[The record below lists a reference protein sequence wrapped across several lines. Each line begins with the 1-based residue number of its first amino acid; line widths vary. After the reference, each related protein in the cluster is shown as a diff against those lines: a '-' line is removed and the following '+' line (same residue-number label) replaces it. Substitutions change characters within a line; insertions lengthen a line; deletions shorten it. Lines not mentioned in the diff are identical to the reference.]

1 MKLKTSTDIMQLGA
15 LYQEL
20 MEDEQADAQYT
31 DSQSRERMA
40 AFLESGE
47 LAYIA
52 EEDGET
58 VGYALVDFSPAPC
71 YLHHFYI
78 CRSHRRK
85 GYGRAF
91 FELLMDS
98 LNITQIDLNV
108 FIWNERGQAFWQSL
122 GFKPRCI
129 AMRYQ
134 HDHD

>member
-1 MKLKTSTDIMQLGA
+1 MELKPTADVFLLGA

-31 DSQSRERMA
+31 DSESRDRMA

-47 LAYIA
+47 KAYLA

-58 VGYALVDFSPAPC
+58 VGYALVDFSPAPP

-85 GYGRAF
+85 GYGSTF
-91 FELLMDS
+91 FELLMSS
-98 LNITQIDLNV
+98 LSISQIDLNV
-108 FIWNERGQAFWQSL
+108 FVWNERGQAFWKSL

-129 AMRYQ
+129 AMRY
-134 HDHD
+134 DNDNA